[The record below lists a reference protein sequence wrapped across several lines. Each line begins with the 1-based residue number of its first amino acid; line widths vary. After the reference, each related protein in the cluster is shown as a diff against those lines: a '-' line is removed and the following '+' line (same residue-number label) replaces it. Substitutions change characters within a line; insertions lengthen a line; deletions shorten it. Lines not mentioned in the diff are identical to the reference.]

1 MGWRGIL
8 TLVLLAAAAASGWAV
23 INQRAPEQPTGPA
36 SGRSAYT
43 LYDFELLVLDD
54 GGEEAF
60 TLRAPELQRLPAGE
74 ALELVAPVFLF
85 PAGEDGA
92 AEGGDDRGRWKMTA
106 REGWVSPEGDEV
118 RLVDEVRAEGPG
130 SGATPA
136 TLETDRLT
144 VFPKTDLAKTDARVR
159 IVDGN
164 TTIRGRGLEVDLA
177 TRRYALLADVETRY
191 VPSR

>member
-8 TLVLLAAAAASGWAV
+8 TLVLLAAAVASGWAV
-23 INQRAPEQPTGPA
+23 INQRAPEQPAGPA

-54 GGEEAF
+54 GGAEAF

-74 ALELVAPVFLF
+74 AMELVSPVFLF
-85 PAGEDGA
+85 PAGDGGA
-92 AEGGDDRGRWKMTA
+92 DAGRWRMSA

-118 RLVDEVRAEGPG
+118 RLVHDVRAEGPG

-136 TLETDRLT
+136 TLETERLT
-144 VFPKTDLAKTDARVR
+144 VFPKTGQAKTDARVR
-159 IVDGN
+159 IVDGS

>member
-1 MGWRGIL
+1 MGWRGVL
-8 TLVLLAAAAASGWAV
+8 GMVLLAAAIASGWAV
-23 INQRAPEQPTGPA
+23 IRQRAPEPQAGPS

-54 GGEEAF
+54 AGKEAF

-74 ALELVAPVFLF
+74 ALELTAPVFLF
-85 PAGEDGA
+85 PAQAGGGA
-92 AEGGDDRGRWKMTA
+92 RWRMTA
-106 REGWVSPEGDEV
+106 REGWVSPGGDEV
-118 RLVDEVRAEGPG
+118 RLKREVRAEGPG
-130 SGATPA
+130 SGGGPA

-144 VFPKTDLAKTDARVR
+144 VFPRTDKARTDARVR
-159 IVDGN
+159 IVDGR

-177 TRRYALLADVETRY
+177 TRRYALLADVESRY

>member
-1 MGWRGIL
+1 MGWRGVLTIL
-8 TLVLLAAAAASGWAV
+8 LLAAAVASGWAV
-23 INQRAPEQPTGPA
+23 IRQRAPEQPSGPA

-54 GGEEAF
+54 AGKEAF
-60 TLRAPELQRLPAGE
+60 TLKAPELQRLPAGE
-74 ALELVAPVFLF
+74 AMELTSPEFLF
-85 PAGEDGA
+85 PAK
-92 AEGGDDRGRWKMTA
+92 EGDPGGGRWRMTA
-106 REGWVSPEGDEV
+106 AEGWVSPEGDEV
-118 RLVDEVRAEGPG
+118 RLVRDVLAEGPG
-130 SGATPA
+130 SGDGAPA

-144 VFPKTDLAKTDARVR
+144 VFPRTDQARTDARVR
-159 IVDGN
+159 IVDGR